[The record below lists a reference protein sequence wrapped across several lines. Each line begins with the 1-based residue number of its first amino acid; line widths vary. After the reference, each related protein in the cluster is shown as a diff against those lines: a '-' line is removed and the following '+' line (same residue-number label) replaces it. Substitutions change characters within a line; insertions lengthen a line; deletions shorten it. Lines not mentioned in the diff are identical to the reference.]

1 MAREPSAPPSGPASS
16 GEEPARDDA
25 ASRAPG
31 ADAREAGSA
40 AGPRDADAGTG
51 SVSRADGALHLV
63 IPRGL
68 LAGLVVTAV
77 LLASFLVWRVAHVFL
92 VIFAAALVAI
102 LLDGLARVLV
112 EKTRIPR
119 TLALAA
125 VLASLVA
132 AVGVFS
138 LAGGPQLAEQVAELT
153 ERIPEAAA
161 QLRQQLGE
169 TGWGRVLIRR
179 TPPASELLSSGAEL
193 LGRVPILFSNV
204 TGVVTN
210 VVFILLIGV
219 YAALDPGLYV
229 RGALHLVPKAGRER
243 AGQVLYALGHALR
256 WWLLGRLAAMVV
268 VGLLTGIGLWAI
280 GLPLAPALGAIAGLF
295 SFVPFVGPIVSA
307 VPAILVALVS
317 GFAEAVW
324 VVGVYSGVQ
333 FIEGNFVTP
342 IIQQRVV
349 SLPPAVLLSSQL
361 AMGILFGLVG
371 VLLATPLTVVI
382 MVLVQML
389 YVQQA
394 LGDGV
399 EVLGSRVGGA
409 RDA

>member
-1 MAREPSAPPSGPASS
+1 MPREPSSPPPPGGPEPSGPRSRDAPPTPAP
-16 GEEPARDDA
+16 EEPA
-25 ASRAPG
+25 SG
-31 ADAREAGSA
+31 
-40 AGPRDADAGTG
+40 DAGG
-51 SVSRADGALHLV
+51 AGRASASFTPDGGALRLV

-68 LAGLVVTAV
+68 LAGLVVTTV
-77 LLASFLVWRVAHVFL
+77 LVASFFVWRVAHVFL
-92 VIFAAALVAI
+92 VIFAAGLVAT

-112 EKTRIPR
+112 ERARMPRIVALA
-119 TLALAA
+119 TVLTALAA
-125 VLASLVA
+125 GVA
-132 AVGVFS
+132 LFS
-138 LAGGPQLAEQVAELT
+138 LMGGPQLAEQVAELT

-169 TGWGRVLIRR
+169 TDWGRVLIRG
-179 TPPASELLSSGAEL
+179 TPPAAELLSSGAEL

-219 YAALDPGLYV
+219 YAALDPELYV
-229 RGALHLVPKAGRER
+229 RGALRLVPKPGRAR
-243 AGQVLYALGHALR
+243 AGEVLHALGHALR
-256 WWLLGRLAAMVV
+256 WWLIGRLAAMVV
-268 VGLLTGIGLWAI
+268 VGVLTGVGLWAI
-280 GLPLAPALGAIAGLF
+280 GLPLAPALGVIAGLF

-333 FIEGNFVTP
+333 FLEGNFITP
-342 IIQQRVV
+342 VIQQRVV

-371 VLLATPLTVVI
+371 VLLATPLTVVV

-389 YVQQA
+389 YVRQA
-394 LGDGV
+394 LGDQEV
-399 EVLGSRVGGA
+399 EVLGERVG
-409 RDA
+409 